1 MKRVFFISILVLSA
15 LVLNAQDKEKW
26 EDKLED
32 VYDVLKEMN
41 KLPESKVPAAIM
53 NEAEGIMVI
62 PKVIKGGLVVGG
74 RHGKGVAMIKNKS
87 GNWSNPVFVNIT
99 GGSIGWQI
107 GAQSTDIILV
117 FKRSDKLEDFEKSEF
132 TLGADAAV
140 AAGPVGR
147 QVGAGTDITFEAEVY
162 TYSRSRGVFAGI
174 SLEGSSIKLN
184 EKANESYYGSNLSP
198 QKIYFNRK
206 YSKKEI
212 IGQIGKQLLAMEQTQ

>member
-1 MKRVFFISILVLSA
+1 MKSVFFALIFTISSFSLY
-15 LVLNAQDKEKW
+15 AQDNEKW
-26 EDKLED
+26 DEKLED
-32 VYDVLKEMN
+32 VYSVLKEMN

-62 PKVIKGGLVVGG
+62 PKVIKGGLLVGG
-74 RHGKGVAMIKNKS
+74 RHGKGVAMIKNEQ
-87 GNWSNPVFVNIT
+87 GQWSNPVFVNIT

-117 FKRSDKLEDFEKSEF
+117 FKRSDKLEDFEKNEF

-147 QVGAGTDITFEAEVY
+147 QVSAGTDITFEAEVY
-162 TYSRSRGVFAGI
+162 SYSRSRGVFAGI

-184 EKANESYYGSNLSP
+184 ESANEDFYGAKLSP
-198 QKIYFNRK
+198 QKIYFNEK
-206 YSKKEI
+206 FTNKELLLKI
-212 IGQIGKQLLAMEQTQ
+212 NEQLFAMEKAQ